1 MGHQDRL
8 QKAVDRNYEAFRKQL
23 PGLLETNQGQFALLH
38 HGEIIKFFDTVREAV
53 LYGQDNFDDDLY
65 SVQEV
70 TDTAC
75 DLGWFSHAVD

>member
-8 QKAVDRNYEAFRKQL
+8 QKAVDQNYEVFRKQL

-38 HGEIIKFFDTVREAV
+38 HGEIIKFFDTVQEAV

-70 TDTAC
+70 TDTAS
-75 DLGWFSHAVD
+75 DLGWFSHAVG